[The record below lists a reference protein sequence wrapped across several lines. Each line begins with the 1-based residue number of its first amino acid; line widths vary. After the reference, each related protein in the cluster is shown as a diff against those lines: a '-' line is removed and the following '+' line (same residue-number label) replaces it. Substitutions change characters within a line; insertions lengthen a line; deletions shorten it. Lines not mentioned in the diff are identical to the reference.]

1 MAQSSSSAE
10 ANRVPDEPK
19 GDVTDLLGE
28 VRVLL
33 SGVQTLNAFLILLPF
48 NGGFEEVG
56 AVGKGVYGVTFV
68 CSLISLVL
76 FTTPA
81 AYHRLN
87 RPLPDREEFNRMAN
101 RFMVAGLVP
110 LYVALPLTAQ
120 LVFSEVVAT
129 PWLSWCVAAA
139 FGVLI
144 VVVWWAIPSRRRTA
158 ENEPKPVLIPDK
170 REVW

>member
-1 MAQSSSSAE
+1 MAPSSSSTDV
-10 ANRVPDEPK
+10 NTVPDKPK

-56 AVGKGVYGVTFV
+56 DIEKGVYGVTFV

-87 RPLPDREEFNRMAN
+87 RPLPDREAFDRMAT

-110 LYVALPLTAQ
+110 LSVALPLTAQ
-120 LVFSEVVAT
+120 LVFSEVAAT
-129 PWLSWCVAAA
+129 PWLSWCVAAT
-139 FGVLI
+139 FGILI
-144 VVVWWAIPSRRRTA
+144 AVVWWAIPSRRRTSDG
-158 ENEPKPVLIPDK
+158 EPKPVLVPDE